1 MSKKWKLAQYLEL
14 RWWKFYLRKKH
25 PVEYLNW
32 KKNYWTQFLKKLE
45 LTIDHQKTY
54 LDAGCGP
61 AGIFTILHGKKVDAL
76 DPLLDAYEQL
86 EHFKKKNYPNINF
99 MNGSLELFDQE
110 KKYDVIFCINAINH
124 VKDIE
129 MSMTSLKNCLL
140 KNSKLIISS
149 DFHKSN
155 LLKSIFR
162 MLPGDLLHPI
172 QFDQKDF
179 EEIFLKLDLKIE
191 KKIIQKQNLFFNYGI
206 FILTI

>member
-1 MSKKWKLAQYLEL
+1 MSKKWKLAQFLEL
-14 RWWKFYLRKKH
+14 HWWKYYLRKKH
-25 PVEYLNW
+25 PDEYLIW
-32 KKNYWTQFLKKLE
+32 KKNYWTQFLKKLDLE
-45 LTIDHQKTY
+45 IDHQKTY

-61 AGIFTILHGKKVDAL
+61 AGIFTILQGTKTDAL

-86 EHFKKKNYPNINF
+86 EHFKKKNYPDINF
-99 MNGSLELFDQE
+99 INGSLEQFNPDQ
-110 KKYDVIFCINAINH
+110 KYDVIFCINAINH

-129 MSMTSLKNCLL
+129 MSMESLKNCMR

-172 QFDQKDF
+172 QYNQKDF
-179 EEIFLKLDLKIE
+179 QDMFLRLGLRIE
-191 KKIIQKQNLFFNYGI
+191 KKIIQKQNLIFDYGI
-206 FILTI
+206 FTLTN